1 MHAPCTCKLNG
12 CEIPCWRDPHGDRY
26 IGRTEGHG
34 QIFPG
39 MRTKKL
45 DLEGLDHIVGDRPFT
60 DEDSRAI
67 SAYIQA
73 EKAKAAAKRPAK
85 RTRAAAKRPR
95 PASARSK
102 AVKGKKRTTA

>member
-1 MHAPCTCKLNG
+1 
-12 CEIPCWRDPHGDRY
+12 
-26 IGRTEGHG
+26 
-34 QIFPG
+34 

-45 DLEGLDHIVGDRPFT
+45 DLDGLDHIVGERPFT

-85 RTRAAAKRPR
+85 RTPVAGKRARPVR
-95 PASARSK
+95 ARAK
-102 AVKGKKRTTA
+102 AVHGKKRSAA

>member
-1 MHAPCTCKLNG
+1 
-12 CEIPCWRDPHGDRY
+12 
-26 IGRTEGHG
+26 
-34 QIFPG
+34 

-45 DLEGLDHIVGDRPFT
+45 DLDGLDHSVGERPFT

-85 RTRAAAKRPR
+85 RTPVAGKRARPVR
-95 PASARSK
+95 ARAK
-102 AVKGKKRTTA
+102 AVHGKKRSTA

>member
-1 MHAPCTCKLNG
+1 
-12 CEIPCWRDPHGDRY
+12 
-26 IGRTEGHG
+26 
-34 QIFPG
+34 

-60 DEDSRAI
+60 EEDSRAI

-85 RTRAAAKRPR
+85 RVTKQLVAKRSTKR
-95 PASARSK
+95 ASAKGRTKSK
-102 AVKGKKRTTA
+102 ARA

>member
-1 MHAPCTCKLNG
+1 
-12 CEIPCWRDPHGDRY
+12 
-26 IGRTEGHG
+26 
-34 QIFPG
+34 

-45 DLEGLDHIVGDRPFT
+45 DLDGLDHIVGERPFT

-85 RTRAAAKRPR
+85 RTPVEGKRARPVR
-95 PASARSK
+95 ARAK
-102 AVKGKKRTTA
+102 AVHGKKRTTA

>member
-1 MHAPCTCKLNG
+1 
-12 CEIPCWRDPHGDRY
+12 
-26 IGRTEGHG
+26 
-34 QIFPG
+34 

-45 DLEGLDHIVGDRPFT
+45 DLDGLDHIVGERPFT

-85 RTRAAAKRPR
+85 RPPVAGKRARPLR
-95 PASARSK
+95 ARAK
-102 AVKGKKRTTA
+102 AVHGKKRSAA

>member
-1 MHAPCTCKLNG
+1 
-12 CEIPCWRDPHGDRY
+12 
-26 IGRTEGHG
+26 
-34 QIFPG
+34 

-45 DLEGLDHIVGDRPFT
+45 DLDGLDHIVGERPFT

-85 RTRAAAKRPR
+85 RPPVAGKRARPLR
-95 PASARSK
+95 ARAK
-102 AVKGKKRTTA
+102 AVHGKKRSTA